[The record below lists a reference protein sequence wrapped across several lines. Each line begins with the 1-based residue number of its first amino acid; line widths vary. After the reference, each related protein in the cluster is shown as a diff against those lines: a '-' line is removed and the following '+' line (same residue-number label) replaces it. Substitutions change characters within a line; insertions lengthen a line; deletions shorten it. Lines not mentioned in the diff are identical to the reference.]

1 MSRSGSTRPRRHAN
15 LEGMNFRSVSVFAA
29 FLLVLGLAYAAYWN
43 SAASA
48 LRTRIE
54 AWAEARRADGG
65 QVAYQSFYVRG
76 FPLELR
82 AEAKQVRLE
91 LADGTTAQAPLLTA
105 SALPWA
111 PLTISIELA
120 EGASA
125 GVAGAGA
132 RPALD
137 LAAKS
142 GKGTLSLG
150 RDGRV
155 YGFAL
160 SIHEFA
166 GGLAGAAPWIAAE
179 RAAAEGTWPPTPPAG
194 HEDTALTV
202 QVETSGLNLPG
213 EPPAPLPALVD
224 RLVVALRVQGRLPA
238 EANVAALR
246 QWSGDGGTVELD
258 RFDVKWGPVATSG
271 NATFALDPGLQPQAA
286 GSVSLSGLDTVIEA
300 LVKAGKVKPN
310 QGALARA
317 AMGLIAKPGPDGK
330 PQVSAPITLQNH
342 KLSLGPLTVA
352 TVPEI
357 QWEDQPASNEPLPAP
372 AVPGPEN
379 TEPLSAPSEAP
390 AAPTP
395 AR

>member
-1 MSRSGSTRPRRHAN
+1 
-15 LEGMNFRSVSVFAA
+15 MNFRSVSVLAA

-43 SAASA
+43 SAATM

-65 QVAYQSFYVRG
+65 QVAYESFQIGG

-111 PLTISIELA
+111 PLTISIDL
-120 EGASA
+120 EGGARA

-137 LAAKS
+137 LVTTRAR
-142 GKGTLSLG
+142 GTLTLG

-160 SIHEFA
+160 SIRDFA
-166 GGLAGAAPWIAAE
+166 GGLAGAEPWVAAE
-179 RAAAEGTWPPTPPAG
+179 MAAAEGSWPPTPPAG

-202 QVETSGLNLPG
+202 QFEASGLNLPG
-213 EPPAPLPALVD
+213 AAPAPLPDLID
-224 RLVVALRVQGRLPA
+224 RLVVALRVQGKLPA
-238 EANVAALR
+238 EANIAALK

-258 RFDVKWGPVATSG
+258 RFDVKWGPVASSG
-271 NATFALDPGLQPQAA
+271 NATLALDPRLQPQAA

-300 LVKAGKVKPN
+300 LVKAGRVKPN

-317 AMGLIAKPGPDGK
+317 AMGLLAEPGPDGK
-330 PQVSAPITLQNH
+330 KQVSAPITLQDRR
-342 KLSLGPLTVA
+342 LSLGPLTVA

-357 QWEDQPASNEPLPAP
+357 RWEDQTESNDPLPAP
-372 AVPGPEN
+372 AVPGPESA
-379 TEPLSAPSEAP
+379 EPLAAPGEAP
-390 AAPTP
+390 PAEGPASPPAP
-395 AR
+395 R

>member
-1 MSRSGSTRPRRHAN
+1 MK
-15 LEGMNFRSVSVFAA
+15 FRSVSVFAA

-54 AWAEARRADGG
+54 AWVEARRADGG
-65 QVAYQSFYVRG
+65 QVDYQSFHVTG

-111 PLTISIELA
+111 PLTINIDLA
-120 EGASA
+120 DGASA

-137 LAAKS
+137 LVTKH
-142 GKGTLSLG
+142 GRGTLSLG

-160 SIHEFA
+160 SIRDFA
-166 GGLAGAAPWIAAE
+166 GGLAGAAPWITTE
-179 RAAAEGTWPPTPPAG
+179 MLAAEGSWPPTPAAG

-213 EPPAPLPALVD
+213 EPPAPLPNLID
-224 RLVVALRVQGRLPA
+224 RLVVALRVQGQIPA

-246 QWSGDGGTVELD
+246 QWSGDGGTVEID
-258 RFDVKWGPVATSG
+258 RFDMKWGPVATSG
-271 NATFALDPGLQPQAA
+271 NATLALDPRLQPQAA

-300 LVKAGKVKPN
+300 LVKAGRVKPN

-317 AMGLIAKPGPDGK
+317 AMGLIAKPGPDGR
-330 PQVSAPITLQNH
+330 PQVSAPITLQNY

-352 TVPEI
+352 TLSEI
-357 QWEDQPASNEPLPAP
+357 KWEDQPESNEPLPAP
-372 AVPGPEN
+372 AVPGPDSA
-379 TEPLSAPSEAP
+379 EPLAAPSEAP
-390 AAPTP
+390 ESPTP
-395 AR
+395 ASPR